1 VLRILYVA
9 RGGPA
14 EKAGF
19 KAGEVVT
26 AIDGQPAAAANAALT
41 GAPAGRVVDFTLAG
55 GAHRRL
61 TLADYY

>member
-1 VLRILYVA
+1 VA

-26 AIDGQPAAAANAALT
+26 LIDGQPAPAANAALVS
-41 GAPAGRVVDFTLAG
+41 APVGRTLDFTLAG

-61 TLADYY
+61 TLAEYY